1 MKMPLTPAPEPQNTQ
16 VHAREDAYQLQSP
29 NPGCK
34 RRPDQRAM
42 ARPGWEGPRW
52 RHAPHEARTGGVGD
66 TLAFYK

>member
-1 MKMPLTPAPEPQNTQ
+1 
-16 VHAREDAYQLQSP
+16 
-29 NPGCK
+29 
-34 RRPDQRAM
+34 M